1 MRDLSASFDETK
13 RKVANSFAALRR
25 TMKDSLVTLARAAQ
39 RSATLMPFCKGHVD
53 LQPKQLAR
61 SKQRWIVLRRCTAH
75 HQTKRYAWSMLNCAI
90 DVGSHKRSTLRKW
103 NAFQTMLSGKWC
115 STTWCQRR
123 HLSWSDTRKT
133 PSQP

>member
-90 DVGSHKRSTLRKW
+90 DVGSGSCVMTTSAQPSVNGTPSRPCW
-103 NAFQTMLSGKWC
+103 YSGKWC
-115 STTWCQRR
+115 STTWC
-123 HLSWSDTRKT
+123 
-133 PSQP
+133 